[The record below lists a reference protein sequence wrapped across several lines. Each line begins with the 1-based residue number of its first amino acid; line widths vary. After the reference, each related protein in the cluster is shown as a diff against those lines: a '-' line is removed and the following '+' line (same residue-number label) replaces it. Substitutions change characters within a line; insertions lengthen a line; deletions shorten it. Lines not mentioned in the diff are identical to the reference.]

1 MRTRVRTLTLRNP
14 KAMEDVTSALASAHT
29 LPDPGWDSRQN
40 LLQSHTLQGLAWAHF
55 QSALGR
61 RVMWDEGPGWSWI
74 GVIMRPRGVRYLY
87 TPYGPTVTDSSSL
100 EASFTS
106 MRTAANRERLDFV
119 RCEPNGVSEDAVKK
133 LGLRRVAAM
142 QPEHTRLIDLTLDEA
157 RLRHDLSSGHRNAVN
172 GATRRG
178 LDMEITSDPS
188 RLQDFL
194 RLLHI
199 SSSARRFNTHPDT
212 YFETMINTLS
222 PRGAAC
228 FGFARLDGAPVAGSI
243 VLDYGGTRSYAHAGK
258 DPSGD
263 RQRAAT
269 ALVWELIIDGKRNGL
284 TSFDLW
290 GVSAPD
296 APPDHPWAGFSQF
309 KREFGGYDI
318 SFAGTWEAPVKPAK
332 YEIYRV
338 VKRCMS
344 RA

>member
-1 MRTRVRTLTLRNP
+1 MLTSRNP
-14 KAMEDVTSALASAHT
+14 KTMEDVPSVMTSEAI
-29 LPDPGWDSRQN
+29 LPDLGWDSRQSM
-40 LLQSHTLQGLAWAHF
+40 LRSHTLQGSAWAHF

-61 RVMWDEGPGWSWI
+61 QVLWDEGPGWSWV
-74 GVIMRPRGVRYLY
+74 GMIMRPRGVRYLY

-100 EASFTS
+100 KTSLAS
-106 MRTAANRERLDFV
+106 MQAAANRERLDFV
-119 RCEPNGVSEDAVKK
+119 RCEPIGVSESVVMK

-142 QPEHTRLIDLTLDEA
+142 QPEHTRLVDLTLDEA

-172 GATRRG
+172 GAARRG
-178 LDMEITSDPS
+178 LEIAITSDPA

-222 PRGAAC
+222 AKGAAC
-228 FGFARLDGAPVAGSI
+228 FGFASLDGAPVAGAI
-243 VLDYGGTRSYAHAGK
+243 VLDYGGIRSYAHAGK
-258 DPSGD
+258 DPRGD

-269 ALVWELIIDGKRNGL
+269 ALVWELIIDAKTNSM

-290 GVSAPD
+290 GVSSPD

-309 KREFGGYDI
+309 KREFGGYDV
-318 SFAGTWEAPVKPAK
+318 SFAGTWEASVRPAK
-332 YEIYRV
+332 YRIYRV
-338 VKRCMS
+338 VKRCMPKG
-344 RA
+344 